1 MTTCQQIAK
10 HLREVHF
17 GKNWTWVNMKDSLAG
32 ISWKTATTQVGEF
45 NTIALLV
52 NHCTY
57 YVRVQQQVLEGKP
70 LTGNDQLS
78 FEIPE
83 IHSQEDWESFLE
95 KTWAEVESLA
105 QLIEKMPDSQLNE
118 IFREEKYGTYHRNLM
133 GMIEHT
139 HYHLGQMV
147 LLRKWIESGLEK

>member
-1 MTTCQQIAK
+1 MTTCQQLAK

-32 ISWKTATTQVGEF
+32 LSWKQATQKVADF
-45 NTIALLV
+45 NTIAVLV

-57 YVRVQQQVLEGKP
+57 YVRIQQKVL
-70 LTGNDQLS
+70 
-78 FEIPE
+78 
-83 IHSQEDWESFLE
+83 
-95 KTWAEVESLA
+95 ALA
-105 QLIEKMPDSQLNE
+105 KLIEQMPESQLNE
-118 IFREEKYGTYHRNLM
+118 IFREKKYSTYHRNLM

-147 LLRKWIESGLEK
+147 LLRKWIESNEEK